1 MQGMVTVM
9 RNLLARR
16 ESPRAILHARL
27 ENAWYVEAD
36 WSYSVV
42 RRREQ
47 PENAF
52 VVLRTLTGAGQV
64 VTCGGKTY
72 ELKANSLLIM
82 RN

>member
-1 MQGMVTVM
+1 M

-16 ESPRAILHARL
+16 ESSRAILHARL

-52 VVLRTLTGAGQV
+52 VAPAR
-64 VTCGGKTY
+64 
-72 ELKANSLLIM
+72 
-82 RN
+82 